1 MLKKYH
7 TKKSF
12 GLKGKI
18 NSMPILPSISISQA
32 SRQPFIPE
40 TPSPGKHP
48 CWRSLVLC
56 LLLLLTVVVYVLLIE
71 VAPKQR
77 LGPVTLFT
85 QVWVI
90 SLLPYFGASAFVLLT
105 KPFGGRWRWIELGI
119 IFVGAF
125 VFRAMLLP
133 LPPILSNDSWRYLWD
148 ARVFLH
154 GYSPYVTVPNDPILL
169 PLRDLQIYWQM
180 AYRDVPTIYP
190 PGALYIYALSYLLAP
205 SNLYFLK
212 AIFLVC
218 DMATCAVLAIL
229 LARKGLDARRVI
241 LYAWSPLPIVEFAVQ
256 GHVDVVSITFT
267 VLAVLCATSTR
278 PGSRALTGFLIAIA
292 TLIKIYPILMLV
304 VVIRCRDWQL
314 LAICIV
320 TIVLA
325 YTPLLIL
332 GHGQAFGYFSTY
344 ADQQGASAGVV
355 QLVTFQLGQ
364 NLGFNLAKILL
375 LQHIVDVLVIALI
388 SLIVWA
394 LRLFKQISI
403 EAATLI
409 LFGTIFAISSHI
421 LPWYTPALLVWIV
434 LLRGR
439 LWTKQGP
446 SASGLAVA
454 ATWYFTWASLFGYF
468 IPVRQSWFPY
478 YLFVYGV
485 VIVGLAIALTL
496 GVRGELKQLYRMT
509 LEGRPR

>member
-1 MLKKYH
+1 M
-7 TKKSF
+7 S
-12 GLKGKI
+12 
-18 NSMPILPSISISQA
+18 ILPSISTLQA
-32 SRQPFIPE
+32 SRQPFVPE
-40 TPSPGKHP
+40 TLHPGKHP
-48 CWRSLVLC
+48 WWRSLVLG
-56 LLLLLTVVVYVLLIE
+56 LLLLLSVAVYVLLIE

-85 QVWVI
+85 QVWII
-90 SLLPYFGASAFVLLT
+90 SLLPYFGASAFILLT
-105 KPFGGRWRWIELGI
+105 KPFEGRWRWIELGI
-119 IFVGAF
+119 IFMGAF

-133 LPPILSNDSWRYLWD
+133 LTPILSNDSWRYLWD

-154 GYSPYVTVPNDPILL
+154 GYSPYVTVPNDPVLL

-180 AYRDVPTIYP
+180 AYREVPTIYP
-190 PGALYIYALSYLLAP
+190 PGALYIYTLSYLLAP

-218 DMATCAVLAIL
+218 DMVTCALLAVL

-241 LYAWSPLPIVEFAVQ
+241 IYAWSPLPIVEFAVQ
-256 GHVDVVSITFT
+256 GHVDVVSITLT
-267 VLAVLCATSTR
+267 VLAVLCAASTR
-278 PGSRALTGFLIAIA
+278 RGSRALTGFLIAIA

-304 VVIRCRDWQL
+304 VVVRRRDWPL
-314 LAICIV
+314 LATCVV

-325 YTPLLIL
+325 YTPFLIL

-344 ADQQGASAGVV
+344 ADQQGTSAGVV

-364 NLGFNLAKILL
+364 NLGFNLANILL
-375 LQHIVDVLVIALI
+375 LQHIVDVLVIAFM
-388 SLIVWA
+388 SLVVWA
-394 LRLFKQISI
+394 LRLFKQISM

-409 LFGTIFAISSHI
+409 LFGTVFAISSHV
-421 LPWYTPALLVWIV
+421 LPWYTPALLIWIV
-434 LLRGR
+434 LLPGR

-454 ATWYFTWASLFGYF
+454 VTWYFTWASLFGYF
-468 IPVRQSWFPY
+468 IPVFQSWSPY
-478 YLFVYGV
+478 YLFVYDV
-485 VIVGLAIALTL
+485 VIVGLAIGLTL

-509 LEGRPR
+509 LEGKPKPS